1 MNTLAMNMNMTAT
14 RIANELKTTKRNL
27 KEENSRNESGWP
39 KWLSVANRRLLQSS
53 SLTPDVV
60 VAADGSGNYST
71 VSAAVAAA
79 PTRSSK
85 RYIIRIKA
93 GVYRETVQVPIN
105 KTNLMFLGDGRRKTI
120 ITASRSVVDGITA
133 FRSATVG
140 IFRFSIPS
148 FCTLF
153 LFFLRKIDTNRII
166 LEIFRLLY

>member
-1 MNTLAMNMNMTAT
+1 M
-14 RIANELKTTKRNL
+14 
-27 KEENSRNESGWP
+27 
-39 KWLSVANRRLLQSS
+39 RLLQSS

-60 VAADGSGNYST
+60 VAAEGSGII
-71 VSAAVAAA
+71 VQCQLQRCC

-85 RYIIRIKA
+85 RRIVRIKA

-148 FCTLF
+148 FCALF

-166 LEIFRLLY
+166 LEISRLLY